1 MLSSIYIKNFAII
14 DEIEI
19 DFHENMSVLT
29 GETGAGKSILIDA
42 INVVLGN
49 KKTNKISRNEDLDT
63 EIICHFNISN
73 KNILEILKEKD
84 LLDEQSCIFRRK
96 INTKNISK
104 IYINDKPVTSGTAKL
119 IGGMIIDIHG
129 QHENQLILSS
139 DEQRNRLDNFIN
151 ISEKK
156 LIIKNTLLEISN
168 IKKSLSETA
177 LTNEEYKEKVSLLE
191 YEVNELE
198 NEALDSSDYEKIYQ
212 DYKKLSNADILI
224 KKISEC
230 RNLIEGENNIN
241 ISSLLSNMNKSLN
254 DIKDIDIKTDYVLD
268 ANIGIQDQVRDL
280 SKLLEKYEN
289 TINVDNEK
297 LASLEEKIKSLNN
310 LSRKYN
316 TNEKDLIKILYNK
329 QDILNKLK
337 DNKDNID
344 NKNKKIEENIL
355 NYHNIAK
362 EISKLRLKESLILE
376 KKISSELKKLGMSDC
391 EFKIDITVDNT
402 LVSMN
407 GYDKI
412 NFLIKTNK
420 KSKLLP
426 LNEIA
431 SGGELS
437 RLSLVI
443 QLETRSN
450 NDCETMIFDEIDTGI
465 GGATSEV
472 LGNHLSKLSEN
483 TQVLCVTHLAQVA
496 AKSKHHYLVSKD
508 KDISSTKL
516 TYLDNDMKVNELA
529 RMIGGIKLTDKTLQ
543 FAKELID

>member
-49 KKTNKISRNEDLDT
+49 KKTNKISRNEDFDT

-139 DEQRNRLDNFIN
+139 DEQRNRLDNFID

-280 SKLLEKYEN
+280 SKLLEKYE
-289 TINVDNEK
+289 
-297 LASLEEKIKSLNN
+297 
-310 LSRKYN
+310 
-316 TNEKDLIKILYNK
+316 
-329 QDILNKLK
+329 
-337 DNKDNID
+337 
-344 NKNKKIEENIL
+344 KNFERHTADRI
-355 NYHNIAK
+355 
-362 EISKLRLKESLILE
+362 
-376 KKISSELKKLGMSDC
+376 
-391 EFKIDITVDNT
+391 
-402 LVSMN
+402 
-407 GYDKI
+407 
-412 NFLIKTNK
+412 
-420 KSKLLP
+420 
-426 LNEIA
+426 
-431 SGGELS
+431 
-437 RLSLVI
+437 
-443 QLETRSN
+443 
-450 NDCETMIFDEIDTGI
+450 
-465 GGATSEV
+465 
-472 LGNHLSKLSEN
+472 
-483 TQVLCVTHLAQVA
+483 
-496 AKSKHHYLVSKD
+496 
-508 KDISSTKL
+508 
-516 TYLDNDMKVNELA
+516 
-529 RMIGGIKLTDKTLQ
+529 
-543 FAKELID
+543 

>member
-230 RNLIEGENNIN
+230 RNLIEGEHNIN

-289 TINVDNEK
+289 SINVDNEK

>member
-49 KKTNKISRNEDLDT
+49 KKTNKISRNEDFDT

-230 RNLIEGENNIN
+230 RNLIEGEHNIN

-268 ANIGIQDQVRDL
+268 ANIGIQDQVRDF

-289 TINVDNEK
+289 SINVDNEK

>member
-49 KKTNKISRNEDLDT
+49 KKTNKISRNEDVDT
-63 EIICHFNISN
+63 EIICHFSISN

-84 LLDEQSCIFRRK
+84 LLDDKSCIFRRK
-96 INTKNISK
+96 INTKKVSK

-139 DEQRNRLDNFIN
+139 EEQRNRLDNFIN

-156 LIIKNTLLEISN
+156 LIIKNILLDISN
-168 IKKSLSETA
+168 IKESLSETA
-177 LTNEEYKEKVSLLE
+177 LTNEEYVEKVSLLE

-198 NEALDSSDYEKIYQ
+198 NEAIEADDYEKIYQ

-230 RNLIEGENNIN
+230 KNLIESENNIN
-241 ISSLLSNMNKSLN
+241 ISSLLSDMNKNLE
-254 DIKDIDIKTDYVLD
+254 DIKNVDINADYIFE
-268 ANIGIQDQVRDL
+268 ANISILDEIRNL
-280 SKLLEKYEN
+280 SKILEKYEN
-289 TINVDNEK
+289 SINIDNEK
-297 LASLEEKIKSLNN
+297 LASLDEKIISLNN

-316 TNEKDLIKILYNK
+316 VNEKDLINILYSK

-337 DNKDNID
+337 VNKDKIDSKNI
-344 NKNKKIEENIL
+344 KIEENIL

-362 EISKLRLKESLILE
+362 EISKSRYKESLILE
-376 KKISSELKKLGMSDC
+376 KKITSELKKLGMSDC
-391 EFKIDITVDNT
+391 EFKIDIITDET
-402 LVSMN
+402 LISIN
-407 GYDKI
+407 GYEKI
-412 NFLIKTNK
+412 TFLIKTNK

-516 TYLDNDMKVNELA
+516 TYLSNDMKVNELA

-543 FAKELID
+543 YAKELID

>member
-42 INVVLGN
+42 INLVLGN
-49 KKTNKISRNEDLDT
+49 KKVSKVSRNTNFDT
-63 EIICHFNISN
+63 EIICSFNILN
-73 KNILEILKEKD
+73 KDVLRILEEKD
-84 LLDEQSCIFRRK
+84 LIDDSNCIFRRK
-96 INTKNISK
+96 INNKNISK

-119 IGGMIIDIHG
+119 IGNLLIDIHG

-139 DEQRNRLDNFIN
+139 DEQRNRLDNYIN
-151 ISEKK
+151 ISKK
-156 LIIKNTLLEISN
+156 KISIKNLLQDTNN

-177 LTNEEYKEKVSLLE
+177 LTSEEFKEKVSLLE
-191 YEVNELE
+191 YEIKELE
-198 NEALDSSDYEKIYQ
+198 NEALEPEDYEKIYQ
-212 DYKKLSNADILI
+212 DYTKLSNSELLI
-224 KKISEC
+224 KKINEC
-230 RNLIEGENNIN
+230 KNLIENENNLN
-241 ISSLLSNMNKSLN
+241 ISSMLSDVNKNLEDIKNIDSNIN
-254 DIKDIDIKTDYVLD
+254 DIHST
-268 ANIGIQDQVRDL
+268 NISIQEEVRDL
-280 SKLLEKYEN
+280 SRMLEKYEHS
-289 TINVDNEK
+289 INIDKEK
-297 LASLEEKIKSLNN
+297 LSLLNERIISLNN

-316 TNEKDLIKILYNK
+316 VNEKDLIKILYDK
-329 QDILNKLK
+329 QDILNNLIK
-337 DNKDNID
+337 NKDNID
-344 NKNKKIEENIL
+344 SKNKKIKENIL
-355 NYHNIAK
+355 NYHSIAK
-362 EISKLRLKESLILE
+362 EISEIRLNKSIILE
-376 KKISSELKKLGMSDC
+376 KKISDELKKLGMSDC
-391 EFKIDITVDNT
+391 QFKIDITTDKT
-402 LVSMN
+402 LISKN
-407 GYDKI
+407 GYDKVV
-412 NFLIKTNK
+412 FLIKTNK

-426 LNEIA
+426 LSDIA

-443 QLETRSN
+443 QLETRTN

-472 LGNHLSKLSEN
+472 LGTHLSKLAEN

-508 KDISSTKL
+508 KNASSTML
-516 TYLDNDMKVNELA
+516 TYLDNDMRVNELA

>member
-49 KKTNKISRNEDLDT
+49 KKTNKISRNEDFDT

-268 ANIGIQDQVRDL
+268 ANISIQDQVRDL
-280 SKLLEKYEN
+280 SRLLEKYEN
-289 TINVDNEK
+289 SINVDNEK

-402 LVSMN
+402 LISMN

>member
-42 INVVLGN
+42 INTVFGN
-49 KKTNKISRNEDLDT
+49 KKISKISRNNSLDT
-63 EIICHFNISN
+63 EIICHFSILN

-84 LLDEQSCIFRRK
+84 LMDDNNCVFRRK
-96 INTKNISK
+96 INIKNISK
-104 IYINDKPVTSGTAKL
+104 IYINDKLVSSGTARL
-119 IGGMIIDIHG
+119 IGDLIIDIHG

-151 ISEKK
+151 IGEKK
-156 LIIKNTLLEISN
+156 LCIKNLLSDINN
-168 IKKSLSETA
+168 INKSLSETA
-177 LTNEEYKEKVSLLE
+177 LTPEEYKEKVSLLE
-191 YEVNELE
+191 YEVKELE
-198 NEALDSSDYEKIYQ
+198 NEVLEPDDYEKIYE
-212 DYKKLSNADILI
+212 DYRKLSNADILI
-224 KKISEC
+224 NKINQCKS
-230 RNLIEGENNIN
+230 LIESENNLN
-241 ISSLLSNMNKSLN
+241 ISSLLSDVNKNLE
-254 DIKDIDIKTDYVLD
+254 DIKNIDKNTDDIQS
-268 ANIGIQDQVRDL
+268 ANINIQEEVRDL
-280 SKLLEKYEN
+280 SKMLEKYEHS
-289 TINVDNEK
+289 INVDNEK
-297 LASLEEKIKSLNN
+297 LALLNEKIKSLNN
-310 LSRKYN
+310 LSRKYGV
-316 TNEKDLIKILYNK
+316 NEKDLIKILYDK
-329 QDILNKLK
+329 QDLLNNLII
-337 DNKDNID
+337 NKDNID

-362 EISKLRLKESLILE
+362 EISAIRIKKSVILE
-376 KKISSELKKLGMSDC
+376 KKISEELKKLGMTDC
-391 EFKIDITVDNT
+391 QFKIDITTDKN
-402 LVSMN
+402 LVNKN
-407 GYDKI
+407 GYDKVI
-412 NFLIKTNK
+412 FLIKTNK

-426 LNEIA
+426 LSEIA

-437 RLSLVI
+437 RLSLII

-472 LGNHLSKLSEN
+472 LGDHLSKLSEN

-508 KDISSTKL
+508 KNISTTRL
-516 TYLDNDMKVNELA
+516 TYLDNEMRVNELA

-543 FAKELID
+543 LAKELIS

>member
-49 KKTNKISRNEDLDT
+49 KKTNKISRNEDIDT
-63 EIICHFNISN
+63 EIICHFSISN

-84 LLDEQSCIFRRK
+84 LLDDKSCIFRRK
-96 INTKNISK
+96 INTKKISK

-139 DEQRNRLDNFIN
+139 EEQRSRLDNFIN

-156 LIIKNTLLEISN
+156 LIIKNILLDISN
-168 IKKSLSETA
+168 IKKSLYETA
-177 LTNEEYKEKVSLLE
+177 LTNEEYIEKVSLLE

-198 NEALDSSDYEKIYQ
+198 NEALEAVDYEKIYQ

-224 KKISEC
+224 KKITEC
-230 RNLIEGENNIN
+230 KNLIESENNIN
-241 ISSLLSNMNKSLN
+241 ISSLLSDMYKNLE
-254 DIKDIDIKTDYVLD
+254 DIKNVDINADYIFE
-268 ANIGIQDQVRDL
+268 ANISILDQVRDM
-280 SKLLEKYEN
+280 SKILEKYEN
-289 TINVDNEK
+289 SINIDNEK
-297 LASLEEKIKSLNN
+297 LASLDEKIISLNN

-316 TNEKDLIKILYNK
+316 ASEKDLISILYKK
-329 QDILNKLK
+329 QDVLNKLK
-337 DNKDNID
+337 ANKDNID

-355 NYHNIAK
+355 NYHKIAK
-362 EISKLRLKESLILE
+362 EISELRCKESSILE

-391 EFKIDITVDNT
+391 EFKIDVITDDT
-402 LVSMN
+402 LISMN
-407 GYDKI
+407 GYEKI
-412 NFLIKTNK
+412 TFLIKTNK

-508 KDISSTKL
+508 KDVSSTKL

-543 FAKELID
+543 FARELID